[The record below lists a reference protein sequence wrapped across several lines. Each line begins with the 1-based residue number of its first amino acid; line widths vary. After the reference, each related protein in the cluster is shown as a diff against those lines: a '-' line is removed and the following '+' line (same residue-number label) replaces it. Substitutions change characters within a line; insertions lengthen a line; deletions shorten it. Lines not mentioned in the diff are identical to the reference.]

1 MSLKFEPRR
10 EIPKSLVY
18 GTPLLAIA
26 LTILS
31 GYLLFMFLGL
41 NPGSTL
47 YIFLVSP
54 LETQFGLAELAVK
67 AGPLILIATGLAIG
81 FRANVWNIG
90 AEGQLT
96 IGAIFGAGVALAF
109 WGDEGFWILPL
120 MFVAGALGGMLWA
133 AIPAFLKTKF
143 EVSEILTSLMLTYV
157 ATLVL
162 SILVHGPW
170 RDPEGFNFPQSRL
183 FTEAA
188 ILPIVLEG
196 TRLHA
201 GAFVALFAAV
211 AAWVEG
217 DVPRAVLPA
226 AGEGRRVD
234 LRGALLIPGPQDVTK
249 VRLEILVRRST
260 VLAGDPLLHDA
271 APPVFIQRG
280 GTGGAGLARGATGGF
295 ALGGDRLGLPVL
307 PGHLLASPLGCAFA
321 PRGHVGLLLILPD
334 LWQRLLI
341 AGIGRR
347 TGRRLACL
355 LPTAGVISLLSRCPP
370 LGRPL
375 LTRRRGVCLLVTGPG
390 TLPVSLARRLLT
402 ALGLLA
408 P

>member
-1 MSLKFEPRR
+1 MSLKFEARR
-10 EIPKSLVY
+10 EIPRWLVY

-31 GYLLFMFLGL
+31 GYLLFMILGL

-67 AGPLILIATGLAIG
+67 GGPLILIATGLAIG

-188 ILPIVLEG
+188 ILPVILEG
-196 TRLHA
+196 TRLHV
-201 GAFVALFAAV
+201 GALVALFAAA
-211 AAWVEG
+211 AAWV
-217 DVPRAVLPA
+217 L
-226 AGEGRRVD
+226 
-234 LRGALLIPGPQDVTK
+234 LLIHCHRISDQSRRPSPHGRPLRRLQPEAHGLVHAAPGRSARRHRRHDRSRRPDRTTDAPTHP
-249 VRLEILVRRST
+249 RLRLHRDHRGLPRPPNPIGI
-260 VLAGDPLLHDA
+260 VLAGLVMA
-271 APPVFIQRG
+271 ISYIG
-280 GTGGAGLARGATGGF
+280 GENAQVYAQLPQAATGVFQGMLLF
-295 ALGGDRLGLPVL
+295 Y
-307 PGHLLASPLGCAFA
+307 LLASDFLVRYRVRIQSAK
-321 PRGHVGLLLILPD
+321 PRREV
-334 LWQRLLI
+334 
-341 AGIGRR
+341 A
-347 TGRRLACL
+347 
-355 LPTAGVISLLSRCPP
+355 TA
-370 LGRPL
+370 
-375 LTRRRGVCLLVTGPG
+375 
-390 TLPVSLARRLLT
+390 
-402 ALGLLA
+402 
-408 P
+408 